1 MFDTAPQAEVAQEK
15 PVIISRNPATGEALG
30 EVPVMDLTAVDE
42 AVARARSAQRYW
54 ADVDIERRCEMVLTF
69 RDALVEDTDAF
80 CEAISLENGKPRVE
94 ALVHDVLS
102 VADLCTFFAKRGPE
116 FLAPRRISL
125 HLLKHRASYIHYV
138 PRGVVGVIG
147 PWNFPFALPFG
158 PTIMSLIAGNAVV
171 IKPSEWSPLIALR
184 AKALF
189 DRVGLPPDLVQIVTG
204 YGETG
209 AALIEARV
217 DHMVFI
223 GSVRTGRR
231 VAAACGERLIP
242 CTLELGG
249 KAPAIVCAD
258 ADLER
263 TARALVWGAFANAG
277 QVCAS
282 VERVFAASPIHD
294 ALVARVTELANALRQ
309 GDPQRFDTDVGA
321 TCFPRQLEV
330 AEALIEDAVA
340 KGAKVVT
347 GGKRGEGPGQF
358 FPPTVLADVQT
369 DMRILHEESFSP
381 LMPIM
386 RVRDEEEAIALANE
400 TRYGLLAYVFTRDR
414 AKGRRIAERVE
425 AGTVMVNDV
434 LSTYGA
440 PETPWSGVKDSGIGR
455 IHSDDGLRDLCQ
467 ARHVNYD
474 LIGPLKRELWW
485 YPYDERI
492 YTWGKKAL
500 RFLFGGTRHRRQS

>member
-1 MFDTAPQAEVAQEK
+1 
-15 PVIISRNPATGEALG
+15 
-30 EVPVMDLTAVDE
+30 
-42 AVARARSAQRYW
+42 
-54 ADVDIERRCEMVLTF
+54 
-69 RDALVEDTDAF
+69 
-80 CEAISLENGKPRVE
+80 
-94 ALVHDVLS
+94 
-102 VADLCTFFAKRGPE
+102 
-116 FLAPRRISL
+116 
-125 HLLKHRASYIHYV
+125 
-138 PRGVVGVIG
+138 
-147 PWNFPFALPFG
+147 
-158 PTIMSLIAGNAVV
+158 
-171 IKPSEWSPLIALR
+171 
-184 AKALF
+184 
-189 DRVGLPPDLVQIVTG
+189 
-204 YGETG
+204 
-209 AALIEARV
+209 
-217 DHMVFI
+217 
-223 GSVRTGRR
+223 
-231 VAAACGERLIP
+231 
-242 CTLELGG
+242 
-249 KAPAIVCAD
+249 
-258 ADLER
+258 
-263 TARALVWGAFANAG
+263 
-277 QVCAS
+277 
-282 VERVFAASPIHD
+282 
-294 ALVARVTELANALRQ
+294 
-309 GDPQRFDTDVGA
+309 
-321 TCFPRQLEV
+321 V